1 MGLNNNDILKKLRVA
16 LKLRDD
22 DIVEI
27 LKLVD
32 FKISKGEL
40 GAFFRREDHPSYMN
54 LKDQILRNFLNGL
67 VIYYRGPMPKKP
79 ADGDDES
86 QRELPERIDYK
97 KDAPKRYDP
106 NRSDYR
112 KDGVKRYDAKKPDYK
127 KDRPGK
133 YESKKSD
140 YKKDTP
146 KKWAGKPDQK
156 DSETNRWTGKPRQK
170 NLGTNKWTGKP
181 KDR

>member
-40 GAFFRREDHPSYMN
+40 GAFFRREDHPSYMK

-67 VIYYRGPMPKKP
+67 VIYYRGAMPQKPGQGDVENKGVAPGKIENKKDIPKKHDSNKL
-79 ADGDDES
+79 AYKKDGPKRDDS
-86 QRELPERIDYK
+86 KRPDYK
-97 KDAPKRYDP
+97 KDAPK
-106 NRSDYR
+106 
-112 KDGVKRYDAKKPDYK
+112 
-127 KDRPGK
+127 
-133 YESKKSD
+133 
-140 YKKDTP
+140 
-146 KKWAGKPDQK
+146 KWAAKPDQK
-156 DSETNRWTGKPRQK
+156 DSGINRWTGKPSRK
-170 NLGTNKWTGKP
+170 RIGK
-181 KDR
+181 K